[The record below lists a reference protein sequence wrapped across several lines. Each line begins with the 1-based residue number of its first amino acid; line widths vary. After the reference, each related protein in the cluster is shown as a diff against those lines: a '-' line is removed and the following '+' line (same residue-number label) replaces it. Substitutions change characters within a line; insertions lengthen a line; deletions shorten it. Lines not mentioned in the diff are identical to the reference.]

1 MPARG
6 SFDDLAPI
14 INNAMRIKNR
24 HVAKQILKKKD
35 SSLKNF
41 SICLKYLKTTKKKV
55 NMFI

>member
-24 HVAKQILKKKD
+24 HVAKQILKKKRVIV
-35 SSLKNF
+35 KNF
-41 SICLKYLKTTKKKV
+41 F
-55 NMFI
+55 NMLEIFENN